1 MLKRRLPPGAA
12 EAAAGAGASAP
23 KVGNAMARPRR
34 ASFFM
39 SFPGVEGG
47 PDGREADADPMA
59 DPSACQIEKA
69 SLVLEYP
76 GVSGRIAVR
85 MDAEITPTED
95 GPLHAQHIHAL
106 KNSRGETIDTG
117 DAIYLC
123 RCGQSR

>member
-76 GVSGRIAVR
+76 VVSGRIG
-85 MDAEITPTED
+85 PD
-95 GPLHAQHIHAL
+95 GRRDHPHGGRAPSRPAYPCAQEFARRNDRH
-106 KNSRGETIDTG
+106 
-117 DAIYLC
+117 
-123 RCGQSR
+123 